1 METEKFRTMLQQLH
15 EAKPMDSIFLSMT
28 KKKTIYTKT
37 EHVLTSVIFVIDKLE
52 FGVRVWPAMV
62 T

>member
-1 METEKFRTMLQQLH
+1 MKQLN
-15 EAKPMDSIFLSMT
+15 EAEPMDSIFLTMT
-28 KKKTIYTKT
+28 IKKKNNTIYTKT